1 MFLYPIDIEKLYINI
16 IYFVMA
22 ISVYCV
28 TPLAISIA
36 YVLIYAAAL
45 IALLVKNKARFTN

>member
-1 MFLYPIDIEKLYINI
+1 
-16 IYFVMA
+16 MA

-45 IALLVKNKARFTN
+45 IALLVKNKARFTNQTKIVLVLLFMASSV